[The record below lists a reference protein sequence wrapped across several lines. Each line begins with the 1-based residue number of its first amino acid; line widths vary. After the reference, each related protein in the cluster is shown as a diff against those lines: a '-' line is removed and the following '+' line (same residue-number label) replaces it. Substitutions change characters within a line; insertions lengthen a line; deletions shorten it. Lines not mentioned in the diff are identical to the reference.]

1 MGVLT
6 DLIMADEG
14 DAEKIVESHYP
25 LGEYPGVDIKGI
37 DSVKLNTFHGILT
50 GKSFEELLPQ
60 YSPVAEASEEGPWV
74 FMLPV
79 ELVERLSQLDD
90 TSVEETA
97 VKWGTTEEFT
107 LAGWDQSAIV
117 TVLGEIVNLA
127 RRATSEG
134 KRLFAWMSL

>member
-1 MGVLT
+1 
-6 DLIMADEG
+6 
-14 DAEKIVESHYP
+14 
-25 LGEYPGVDIKGI
+25 
-37 DSVKLNTFHGILT
+37 
-50 GKSFEELLPQ
+50 
-60 YSPVAEASEEGPWV
+60 
-74 FMLPV
+74 MLPV